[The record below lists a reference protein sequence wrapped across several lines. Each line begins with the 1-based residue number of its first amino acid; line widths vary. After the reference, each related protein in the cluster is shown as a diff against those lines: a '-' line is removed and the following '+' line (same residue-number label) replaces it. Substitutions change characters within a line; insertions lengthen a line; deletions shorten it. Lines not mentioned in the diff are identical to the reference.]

1 MYLLYELRCFSR
13 ISSPEKGHT
22 EHESKYDNFYVSSI
36 SPVSCGH
43 VTRLS
48 RHSVRLMKE
57 WQGVHHSQ
65 SKVVRRNVLGIWL
78 LKLLKDSYRSQTLTF
93 EIFSKR
99 KTKRVNTTKLLQ
111 EIYPCINQTRTS
123 CEIKK
128 NIAFDSYL

>member
-13 ISSPEKGHT
+13 IFSAEKGHT
-22 EHESKYDNFYVSSI
+22 EHESEYDNFLRVFDI
-36 SPVSCGH
+36 ANQ
-43 VTRLS
+43 L
-48 RHSVRLMKE
+48 
-57 WQGVHHSQ
+57 QGVHHSQ
-65 SKVVRRNVLGIWL
+65 PKVVRRNFLGIWL

-99 KTKRVNTTKLLQ
+99 KTRRVNTTKLLQ

>member
-22 EHESKYDNFYVSSI
+22 EHESKYDIFHVSSI

-48 RHSVRLMKE
+48 RHSVRSMNE

-65 SKVVRRNVLGIWL
+65 SKVVRRNFLGIWL
-78 LKLLKDSYRSQTLTF
+78 LKLLKDSYRQQTVTF
-93 EIFSKR
+93 EIFYKWK
-99 KTKRVNTTKLLQ
+99 KTKPR
-111 EIYPCINQTRTS
+111 
-123 CEIKK
+123 KK
-128 NIAFDSYL
+128 NQKSEYHQIVTRNTPLHLPNQNLL